1 MELTYCTFLPIN
13 NRPTAIN
20 RATYAAVY
28 EMYDQHQF
36 NGQMQF
42 SALELCIC
50 LTRRGVPD
58 LRLSLDDLSK
68 VVKRLP
74 VSILCGGYAA
84 GSKLKKGDSLN
95 LRYLPA
101 PVTPAH
107 LDRLIIFLQ
116 NMADYHGMSLV
127 GLDKLKDQ
135 HALFITAALK
145 KKFIRIVEPTSMMGL
160 AQDDCDSVQAVVM
173 GDSSNEHLLASTL
186 FGWLDIELFA
196 PTQIAIDSLT
206 HDVVIHDTEYIYPN
220 VIRSVD
226 VFKKQVAMPAV
237 LNSIQTT
244 KLADQKAM
252 IEQGKFARNV
262 QTRVDLLG
270 LKINLTVTMVKLMDI
285 LDIISVYYKMTI
297 KEWCNGARVLDLC
310 SDPGNMSLLM
320 SSFGAAVEAQTS
332 ISSPVWAA
340 SSSVIRASC
349 VLPRLDLADFRLN
362 VTENAALHSYSFVI
376 ADGHVE
382 ENGSQTDQI
391 TLFWAQLHAAVRL
404 VGVGGSVIIKATNS
418 IVDLWDGLGPL
429 GKDMPNHEI
438 SNNLVDSWSKFNHW
452 AVIKPLGSRFY
463 SSEVYWCFFGY
474 RAAPKQLDRLTIFN
488 HLIVAQNRIRAKRDK
503 NFARDSDIKAVV
515 DIPVPTLTGFL
526 ANSFTTQPA
535 GPAIGKSD
543 DYKKVITEN
552 LVPGKLLY
560 PKPLEA
566 VITLWNAN
574 FKKDAVMHYA
584 RSVLPIKVPDEVNSI
599 SINTL
604 NQSVLDIMDY
614 YMRWLIE
621 PPSRLNHKAFVL
633 EYVQR
638 LHVVIKYET
647 SFKSTGEPHKPLWVC
662 VLKLHVKHSD
672 VSWLQDIL
680 SEFTARSRGF
690 ATRKDAEQDA
700 YRQVIECLT
709 KCRICWVKTDESSR
723 ALQFDT
729 DVSVLIQNI
738 RKAKVMSYDELVKIL
753 PYSLS
758 GMSKSDLYD
767 VLKADYTLAGFT
779 DDVIYF
785 NAKLA
790 GIEPTFC
797 VGITDWDRLVYDA
810 DLAIKYAKMRSK
822 VTSEELI
829 RFVKAVTTRSV
840 DSDSLRGLFS
850 INTDDGSFA
859 VQENYYD
866 NFLAPKLVSF
876 ITKSN

>member
-20 RATYAAVY
+20 RSTYAAVF

-50 LTRRGVPD
+50 LTRRCVPD

-68 VVKRLP
+68 VIKRLP

-84 GSKLKKGDSLN
+84 GSKLKKGDNLN

-107 LDRLIIFLQ
+107 LDRLVIFLQ
-116 NMADYHGMSLV
+116 NMADFHGMSFV

-160 AQDDCDSVQAVVM
+160 AQDDCDSVQAVIM

-186 FGWLDIELFA
+186 SGWLDIELFA
-196 PTQIAIDSLT
+196 PTQIAIDSST

-226 VFKKQVAMPAV
+226 VFKKQVSMPAV

-252 IEQGKFARNV
+252 LEQGKFARNV
-262 QTRVDLLG
+262 QTRADLLN
-270 LKINLTVTMVKLMDI
+270 LKTNLTVTMIKLMDM

-297 KEWCNGARVLDLC
+297 KEWCRGARVLDLC

-320 SSFGAAVEAQTS
+320 SSLGAAVEAQTS
-332 ISSPVWAA
+332 MSSPVWATG
-340 SSSVIRASC
+340 SSVVRASC
-349 VLPRLDLADFRLN
+349 VLPRLDLIDLRLN

-391 TLFWAQLHAAVRL
+391 ALFWAQLHTAIRL
-404 VGVGGSVIIKATNS
+404 VGVGGTVIVKATNS
-418 IVDLWDGLGPL
+418 IIDLWDGLGPL
-429 GKDMPNHEI
+429 GKDAPNHELGNSLI
-438 SNNLVDSWSKFNHW
+438 DAWSKFNHW

-474 RAAPKQLDRLTIFN
+474 RAAPKQLDRLSILN

-526 ANSFTTQPA
+526 ANSFTAQPV

-552 LVPGKLLY
+552 LVPGQLLY

-566 VITLWNAN
+566 VIKLWNTH

-584 RSVLPIKVPDEVNSI
+584 RSVLPIRVPDEVSAINV
-599 SINTL
+599 NTL
-604 NQSVLDIMDY
+604 NQSVLDVMDY

-647 SFKSTGEPHKPLWVC
+647 SYKSTGEPHKPLWVC
-662 VLKLHVKHSD
+662 ILKLHVKHSD

-680 SEFTARSRGF
+680 SESVARSRGF
-690 ATRKDAEQDA
+690 TTRKDAEQDS
-700 YRQVIECLT
+700 YRQVIENLT
-709 KCRICWVKTDESSR
+709 KCRVHWVNPVENIRT
-723 ALQFDT
+723 LQFDT
-729 DVSVLIQNI
+729 DVSNLIQNV
-738 RKAKVMSYDELVKIL
+738 RKAKVISYDELVKIL
-753 PYSLS
+753 PHSLS
-758 GMSKSDLYD
+758 GVTKSDLYD
-767 VLKADYTLAGFT
+767 ILKADNTLGGFA

-785 NAKLA
+785 DAKLA
-790 GIEPTFC
+790 GIESS
-797 VGITDWDRLVYDA
+797 VRAGVTDWDRLVLDA

-822 VTSEELI
+822 ITSEDLV
-829 RFVKAVTTRSV
+829 RFVKAVTTRTV
-840 DSDSLRGLFS
+840 DSDNLRGLFS
-850 INTDDGSFA
+850 INTGAGDFSIC
-859 VQENYYD
+859 ENYYD
-866 NFLAPKLVSF
+866 NFLAPKLVNF
-876 ITKSN
+876 IVKSN